1 MTVSLQHNHMASWNR
16 NFHVRQRLAIFA
28 LHDVK
33 SPLSVMFYTWLK
45 NISISC
51 IILDL
56 NNLNVFITVYYCL
69 FIYYCIQAF
78 TQSFMW
84 HKMIINDLS
93 EYIGAL
99 SRFELPPVVTLWLW
113 PLGRYPPQ
121 WYYCALLEWLSQIF
135 HWYDRHVVFSRVG
148 LIFKLEKLF
157 FFPWWYTFWA
167 LKLILKLSYTDYTER
182 AVSCPTAV
190 VHSFHVFSWRYTR
203 IFKIANCKYL
213 HGESPTVIL
222 WRLL

>member
-1 MTVSLQHNHMASWNR
+1 MSV
-16 NFHVRQRLAIFA
+16 RLAIFA

-51 IILDL
+51 IILGL
-56 NNLNVFITVYYCL
+56 KHLNVFITVYYCL

-113 PLGRYPPQ
+113 PLGPFPPQ

-135 HWYDRHVVFSRVG
+135 HWYDEHVAYFPGWDWFSSW
-148 LIFKLEKLF
+148 KSY
-157 FFPWWYTFWA
+157 FFPMVVEI
-167 LKLILKLSYTDYTER
+167 ILKELS
-182 AVSCPTAV
+182 
-190 VHSFHVFSWRYTR
+190 HVLLQWCIVFMFSP
-203 IFKIANCKYL
+203 
-213 HGESPTVIL
+213 EDIL
-222 WRLL
+222 EFSK